1 MPPKSPGTSY
11 TGKPVRSL
19 KLPRIGQTKT
29 NSVFEEYFYI
39 LLVLVFLSVAIL
51 GKAGG
56 FSTYNALI
64 VAAWITAAIWFVRQW
79 RGYLAEKAKDEKT
92 VPPPAPA
99 RGPTPKRSLPV
110 PPGMKPMIG
119 PQWPVRPGART
130 VRPKLPKRPKKV
142 APAAPCPAPAVRPSA
157 ASDQQNQTCDTN
169 SPEKQQRFIYERPTL
184 PDRAPKLP
192 NNWVHSDKK
201 KAKNKKPKR

>member
-11 TGKPVRSL
+11 TGKPVRRL
-19 KLPRIGQTKT
+19 KLPKIGRTRTK
-29 NSVFEEYFYI
+29 SLVEEYFY
-39 LLVLVFLSVAIL
+39 LLLALVFLSVAIL

-64 VAAWITAAIWFVRQW
+64 VAAWLTALIWFAQQW
-79 RGYLAEKAKDEKT
+79 RAYLAEKSKPENEKN
-92 VPPPAPA
+92 VPPQVSAPA
-99 RGPTPKRSLPV
+99 ETPQGPLPL

-119 PQWPVRPGART
+119 PQWPMRPGSRA
-130 VRPKLPKRPKKV
+130 VWPKLPKEQPTT
-142 APAAPCPAPAVRPSA
+142 AAPSPTPAG
-157 ASDQQNQTCDTN
+157 QLNQTSETN
-169 SPEKQQRFIYERPTL
+169 AEKKRRFVYERPTL

-192 NNWVHSDKK
+192 NNWGNPDDK